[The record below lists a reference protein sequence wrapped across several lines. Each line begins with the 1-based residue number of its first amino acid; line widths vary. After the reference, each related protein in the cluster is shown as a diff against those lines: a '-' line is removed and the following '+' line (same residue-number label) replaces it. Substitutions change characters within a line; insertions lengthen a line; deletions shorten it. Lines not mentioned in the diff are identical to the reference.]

1 VDNVVHRF
9 HSRLLSRKDFK
20 PQTFATVLW
29 VLASSRTWPQF
40 ITEEVLKYVPEKV
53 ADFDFHSLSIVLWA
67 VTTANLSLSDAFL
80 KAAGDRA
87 ALLLLSQL
95 PVISLVH
102 CCWAFGSALYYHES
116 FFSALTD
123 RILTEPLQSPS
134 FTPRLLSSMAW
145 ACARTG
151 YYHARLL
158 DHIAAA
164 AHQCI
169 HQFNS
174 QDLGNLAYSYG
185 ILNHP
190 SGQLLTVISQTIS
203 KPEMAANELA
213 CANVAI
219 ACLIHRLYPEPL
231 LRQLMCCERVTVE
244 RPDLQRCVLQPP
256 NDEIVTALVLA
267 ETMVNCQPADS
278 VFHQNVCKALTQI
291 TGSTQHFTRE
301 ALTTFSSFIDAE
313 VILDH
318 SGQALPIPS
327 QWQGWSNPCRLL
339 ATAYTVKDNPV
350 LWKEIDTG
358 FFWKVLY
365 VSLPYEVCVASDWA
379 AGLGK
384 PSQRVSRKI
393 AIEADGP
400 RHYAVNCRHKLG
412 TTVLKQ
418 RLLKAKGWDVI
429 AIPHF
434 EWQNLVGDQDRVNY
448 LAQRLS
454 IIIPG

>member
-231 LRQLMCCERVTVE
+231 LRQLMCCERVTGE
-244 RPDLQRCVLQPP
+244 
-256 NDEIVTALVLA
+256 
-267 ETMVNCQPADS
+267 
-278 VFHQNVCKALTQI
+278 
-291 TGSTQHFTRE
+291 G
-301 ALTTFSSFIDAE
+301 
-313 VILDH
+313 
-318 SGQALPIPS
+318 
-327 QWQGWSNPCRLL
+327 LL
-339 ATAYTVKDNPV
+339 
-350 LWKEIDTG
+350 
-358 FFWKVLY
+358 
-365 VSLPYEVCVASDWA
+365 
-379 AGLGK
+379 
-384 PSQRVSRKI
+384 
-393 AIEADGP
+393 
-400 RHYAVNCRHKLG
+400 
-412 TTVLKQ
+412 
-418 RLLKAKGWDVI
+418 
-429 AIPHF
+429 
-434 EWQNLVGDQDRVNY
+434 
-448 LAQRLS
+448 
-454 IIIPG
+454 